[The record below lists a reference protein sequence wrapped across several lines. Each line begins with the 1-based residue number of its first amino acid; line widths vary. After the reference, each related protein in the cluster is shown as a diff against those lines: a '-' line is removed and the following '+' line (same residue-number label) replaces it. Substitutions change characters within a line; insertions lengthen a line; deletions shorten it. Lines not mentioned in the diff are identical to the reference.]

1 MRIAT
6 TSGKCSDK
14 LTARGTLGK
23 ADGCLVEDE
32 ADEDP
37 AKATDATLQ
46 SAAAAQRLT
55 CAMLGFTRSAARAL
69 SDGTSGHTPVGI
81 QYCHLPFDLLLPP
94 LPLLLPPPLPDCCFA
109 TFCAGKSVR

>member
-1 MRIAT
+1 MA
-6 TSGKCSDK
+6 TSGTHSETA
-14 LTARGTLGK
+14 LARGKLGK
-23 ADGCLVEDE
+23 AACCLIDAE
-32 ADEDP
+32 ADEEP

-46 SAAAAQRLT
+46 SATAAQRLT
-55 CAMLGFTRSAARAL
+55 CAMLGFKRSAALAL
-69 SDGTSGHTPVGI
+69 SDGTSGHTPVEL